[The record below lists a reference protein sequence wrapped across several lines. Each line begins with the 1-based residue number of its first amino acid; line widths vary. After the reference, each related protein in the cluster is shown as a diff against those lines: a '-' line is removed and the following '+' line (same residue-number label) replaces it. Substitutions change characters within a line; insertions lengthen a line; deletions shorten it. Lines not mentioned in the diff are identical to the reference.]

1 MSTHYLIDYES
12 IQPKQL
18 EGWLDE
24 ETSIT
29 LFVGPQQQRLPI
41 ELVMRMQA
49 LGGRGRYV
57 KIERAGKNALDF
69 HLAFYLGELAA
80 ADRQARY
87 RILSKDSGFDSLIA
101 HLQARGLDVERLR
114 EIPAERDSSAAV
126 AALPAAPADGDEGFY
141 PLNK

>member
-1 MSTHYLIDYES
+1 MTTHYLIDYES

-18 EGWLDE
+18 EGWLAN

-29 LFVGPQQQRLPI
+29 LFVGPQQHRLPI
-41 ELVMRMQA
+41 DLVMRMQA
-49 LGGRGRYV
+49 LGERGRYV

-80 ADRQARY
+80 ADPQARY

-114 EIPAERDSSAAV
+114 EDPAARDGSPAV
-126 AALPAAPADGDEGFY
+126 ADLPATPADGDEG
-141 PLNK
+141 